1 MTADRVLVAG
11 ATGVI
16 GRRLIP
22 LLIGAGHEVTGTTRT
37 PDGADWLR
45 TAGVRAVIVDAYE
58 ADALPAAVASARPD
72 VVIHQ
77 LTDLGRSPTSELSD
91 DRLARTARLRSVGTA
106 NLLSAAIAAGAKRF
120 VAQSLALVYAPGP
133 EPHNED
139 DPLGISEPWTSITL
153 PGVLELERLVREAEA
168 IQGILLRYGL
178 LYGPGTPTEGPDDPV
193 AVHVDAAAAAAA
205 MAVDRGG
212 PGVYNIVDDGEA
224 VSNAKARAELGWEPG
239 LRLPV

>member
-1 MTADRVLVAG
+1 MVAG

-22 LLIGAGHEVTGTTRT
+22 LLIEAGHEVTGTTRT
-37 PDGADWLR
+37 ADGADRLR
-45 TAGVRAVIVDAYE
+45 SAGVRAVIVDAYDG
-58 ADALPAAVASARPD
+58 DALMGAVATARPA

-77 LTDLGRSPTSELSD
+77 LTDLGRTAAGELRD

-106 NLLSAAIAAGAKRF
+106 NLLRAAIAAGAGRF

-133 EPHNED
+133 EPHDED

-153 PGVLELERLVREAEA
+153 PGVLEVERLVGEAQA
-168 IQGILLRYGL
+168 IGGILLRYGL
-178 LYGPGTPTEGPDDPV
+178 LYGPGTPTDEPDDPV

-205 MAVDRGG
+205 IAVDRGR
-212 PGVYNIVDDGEA
+212 PGVYNIVDDGGP
-224 VSNAKARAELGWEPG
+224 VSNAKARAALGWLPD
-239 LRLPV
+239 LRLPA

>member
-1 MTADRVLVAG
+1 MTAERVLVAG

-37 PDGADWLR
+37 PVGADRLR
-45 TAGVRAVIVDAYE
+45 CAGVRAVVVDAYE
-58 ADALPAAVASARPD
+58 ENALMAAVASARPD

-77 LTDLGRSPTSELSD
+77 LTDLGRSTSGELRD
-91 DRLARTARLRSVGTA
+91 DRLAQTARLRSVGTA
-106 NLLSAAIAAGAKRF
+106 NLLRAAIAAGAGRF

-133 EPHNED
+133 EPHHED
-139 DPLGISEPWTSITL
+139 DPLGISQPWTSITL

-168 IQGILLRYGL
+168 IHGILLRYGL
-178 LYGPGTPTEGPDDPV
+178 LYGPGAPTEEPDDPV

-205 MAVDRGG
+205 LAVDRGR
-212 PGVYNIVDDGEA
+212 PGVYNIVDDGGT
-224 VSNAKARAELGWEPG
+224 VSNAKARAELGWRPD
-239 LRLPV
+239 LRIPA